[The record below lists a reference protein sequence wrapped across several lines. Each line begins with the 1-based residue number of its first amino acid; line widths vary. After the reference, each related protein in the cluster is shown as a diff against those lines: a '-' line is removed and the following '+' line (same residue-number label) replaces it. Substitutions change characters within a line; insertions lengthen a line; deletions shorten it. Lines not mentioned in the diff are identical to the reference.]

1 MDRER
6 AEAHLRMLAETE
18 LRNAARHCA
27 DRARVARVAQVLTAV
42 GALDDQVATQI
53 ANDFEL
59 AFGARDPNLRRYLGQ
74 RPPAW
79 PPGPAR
85 PARPSTPGGRVVPLG
100 ALVPVRAKGV
110 SGEITLLSFAQPASR
125 GLLTMI
131 VRTCSPGQHD
141 PNTVFS
147 VLDFGATDDRGN
159 HYGIGLH
166 GSGFSGPGE
175 WILRLH
181 PDPPRD
187 LRWLDLSTTPG
198 EPATRVALDGR
209 PPDPPEATVSAAAT
223 GPGEHFL
230 NALAMRLLAAAGAYP
245 RHMPLNMAGL
255 TFGLAMDGLGDVV
268 TALQACEAISP
279 LSPLPAQLAALCAH
293 LDIRNHGITTPPADS
308 LPDPWRS
315 VLLQFHRGH
324 QAEPAR
330 SAATAVALPEVDG
343 IRLTVLGLHDTG
355 DRTVLFMHARGPDVD
370 RWDEQDRWPVIWIRD
385 SAGWWHA
392 TRAGGSADE
401 DREVTMDL
409 PVVPP
414 LSRDADWIEV
424 IAAGRSVEVRATL
437 PVRWQ

>member
-27 DRARVARVAQVLTAV
+27 DRARVARVAQVLTTV

-59 AFGARDPNLRRYLGQ
+59 ALGARDPNLRRYLGQ
-74 RPPAW
+74 RPPTR

-85 PARPSTPGGRVVPLG
+85 PPLPNTPGGRVVPLG
-100 ALVPVRAKGV
+100 TLVPVRAEGV

-131 VRTCSPGQHD
+131 VRTCSAGQHD

-159 HYGIGLH
+159 RYGIGLH

-209 PPDPPEATVSAAAT
+209 PPDTPEATVSAAAA

-245 RHMPLNMAGL
+245 QHMPLNMAGL
-255 TFGLAMDGLGDVV
+255 TLGLAMDGLGDVV
-268 TALQACEAISP
+268 TAACPTLGAACSCSSIAGTGSNLPGPRPSP
-279 LSPLPAQLAALCAH
+279 PRSPRSTESGSRSSGC
-293 LDIRNHGITTPPADS
+293 TTPATVPS
-308 LPDPWRS
+308 CS
-315 VLLQFHRGH
+315 CT
-324 QAEPAR
+324 
-330 SAATAVALPEVDG
+330 AAAPTW
-343 IRLTVLGLHDTG
+343 TG
-355 DRTVLFMHARGPDVD
+355 GTSRT
-370 RWDEQDRWPVIWIRD
+370 
-385 SAGWWHA
+385 
-392 TRAGGSADE
+392 
-401 DREVTMDL
+401 
-409 PVVPP
+409 
-414 LSRDADWIEV
+414 
-424 IAAGRSVEVRATL
+424 AGR
-437 PVRWQ
+437 